1 MQAIGHVI
9 FELQPGAS
17 NRKGELLNYYGTC
30 IIIYNDKKYPLTV
43 HRSQHSPFYH
53 GLMLSYSNSYL
64 IES

>member
-43 HRSQHSPFYH
+43 H
-53 GLMLSYSNSYL
+53 
-64 IES
+64 